1 MEVIGDKRKVQILL
15 FLLEKG
21 TVKKY
26 DFLEIM
32 KNMYIIDRHL
42 NELEENG
49 YIAMNRLGMT
59 YQISLTEK
67 GKLMAEQLKK
77 MNKLPEEKE
86 EPIAG
91 ISKEKYD
98 QMAKDWKR
106 LSALTHVNVLDD
118 HVVLKEYNF
127 DGQGHDRLV
136 TIYVSINH
144 DKVMRLFCDVDQST
158 TCWHVQYAWTLPE
171 VQAWVQYHL
180 QKGDITRTDNQK
192 EEK

>member
-1 MEVIGDKRKVQILL
+1 MEIVGDKRKIQILL
-15 FLLEKG
+15 FLLERG
-21 TVKKY
+21 VAKKY
-26 DFLEIM
+26 DFLDLM
-32 KNMYIIDRHL
+32 KNMYMIDKHL
-42 NELEENG
+42 IELEKNG
-49 YIAMNRLGMT
+49 YIVMNKIGVT

-86 EPIAG
+86 EPIAE

-98 QMAKDWKR
+98 QMTKDWNR

-118 HVVLKEYNF
+118 HIVLKEYNF

-136 TIYVSINH
+136 TIYVMINH
-144 DKVMRLFCDVDQST
+144 DKVMRLYCDVDQST

-171 VQAWVQYHL
+171 VQAWVQFHL